1 MDSTRPE
8 ELDAYS
14 NESTPLMDCQVPWDF
29 LAGGAPFS
37 LTACCGN
44 SQHAYSFQSLP
55 AASAPPASVVATQY
69 TACSSTGSVRTYF
82 QNLQVTVDA
91 AALAAALPTMPY
103 LWRSVFNDK
112 DRRSQSAAQRKPLR
126 IIMLGVAGA
135 PASQWLGQGFVA
147 VGDAAFVALPPG
159 GPALSAALPM
169 TPSELAG
176 DSLALLQYDPDQL
189 ATLLPPTAQPL
200 PLPGGNFAARPAPS
214 TAPRSSGSTPC
225 AAGAPRR
232 PCSPRRRCPPPPPPS
247 MWPSCRSRITQ

>member
-200 PLPGGNFAARPAPS
+200 PLPGGNFAAPA
-214 TAPRSSGSTPC
+214 AA
-225 AAGAPRR
+225 AAGGGGPACAFNRSALVWKYALCGWSPAAPVLAAA
-232 PCSPRRRCPPPPPPS
+232 PLP
-247 MWPSCRSRITQ
+247 